1 MEENEKKDEEYAEQ
15 PLAESTVWRIIPIL
29 LFLLAAGL
37 ILAGIIQWAM
47 AGDLSTEYRNHSI
60 TVALILIGAGVIT
73 LVLGLLF
80 NRQAAYLYEDRVEI
94 FYFFSHYT
102 LRIRDVTS
110 VGSGFLGYLKIGTSS
125 HHWRFFLFMSG
136 AYLFHDALNNVLE
149 ERDRK

>member
-37 ILAGIIQWAM
+37 ILAGIIKWAM

-125 HHWRFFLFMSG
+125 YHWRFFLFMSG
-136 AYLFHDALNNVLE
+136 AYLFHDTLNNVLE